1 MTTSTLVSN
10 ATAEALAEMMTE
22 NTGRHMLDS
31 GNAYGR
37 AWERNAGMTAGD
49 FLARPACV
57 VDSDGEITLDM
68 FNFLNDRLHVET
80 RLTSAWEAFDSERP
94 DDSWG
99 ETLNE
104 WLDAIGV
111 PAESDGD
118 FYSDARWEFNTYNF
132 DGALINGTF
141 QGVKFGLDGETYIAL
156 QIHGGCDVRGGYTKY
171 KIFSGDIESLVL
183 DLTSAYLTCPEC
195 DFHASYSYGVLDDY
209 HMPKSEPTPDMLIQV
224 VAETQLPEGWHAG
237 MGCPLHKCALV

>member
-1 MTTSTLVSN
+1 MNVLTLTRN
-10 ATAEALAEMMTE
+10 ATADALAAMMTE

-31 GNAYGR
+31 GSAYGR
-37 AWERNAGMTAGD
+37 AWERNAGMTTSD
-49 FLARPACV
+49 FLARPAV
-57 VDSDGEITLDM
+57 LVESDGEITLDM
-68 FNFLNDRLHVET
+68 FNFLNDRLHIET
-80 RLTSAWEAFDSERP
+80 RLTSAWELFDSERP

-111 PAESDGD
+111 PAEGADD

-132 DGALINGTF
+132 DGCLLNGTF
-141 QGVKFGLDGETYIAL
+141 QGVKFGLDGETYVAL

-183 DLTSAYLTCPEC
+183 DLTSAYLRCPDC
-195 DFHASYSYGVLDDY
+195 DFYASYSYGVLDDY
-209 HMPKSEPTPDMLIQV
+209 NMPEAESDPNMLIE
-224 VAETQLPEGWHAG
+224 VAVPTQLPAEWHAG
-237 MGCPLHKCALV
+237 LGCPLHKVALV